1 MIQASHL
8 SKVYRNDSVETVA
21 LDDVSFTISKGEY
34 VAIMGPSG
42 SGKSTLMHI
51 LGALDLPTDGEYIL
65 DGEKV
70 AELDDDELAE
80 IRNLKIGFVFQ
91 QFNLLPRTSALRN
104 VMLPMA
110 YAGVSRTERT
120 ERAKQYLEMVGLG
133 QRLERTSSQ
142 LSGGEQQRVA
152 IARAIVMNPS
162 IILADEPTGNLATQ
176 QGQEIMGIFQD
187 LNEQGHTIV
196 VITHESDIARH
207 TKRIIGLRDGKIFE
221 DRDNSAGRVLIDRQR
236 GS

>member
-51 LGALDLPTDGEYIL
+51 LGALDLPTDGEYVL
-65 DGEKV
+65 DGEPV

-110 YAGVSRTERT
+110 YAGVSRDERT
-120 ERAKQYLEMVGLG
+120 TRAKQYLERVGLG
-133 QRLERTSSQ
+133 QRLEHTSSQ

-176 QGQEIMGIFQD
+176 QGQEIMAIFQE

-196 VITHESDIARH
+196 IITHEADIGMH
-207 TKRIIGLRDGKIFE
+207 TKRIIGLRDGKIVE
-221 DRDNSAGRVLIDRQR
+221 DRDNSEGQVIINRVT
-236 GS
+236 